1 VARASRQSIQIRIA
15 ATPTMVMSPVTSVT
29 SPSVT
34 RSLMASMSAV
44 MRATSLPV
52 RSRS

>member
-1 VARASRQSIQIRIA
+1 MKTRIT